1 MYAPQGAMPPG
12 WGPNAVVIT
21 AADFENGRLPAI
33 CAVTGAA
40 ASANLVRRYPTTPG
54 WVGCMFFISW
64 AALAVAYLFTHQR
77 VTGRLP
83 VIASIAAHV
92 DRLHRTGSRLFAAG
106 LVAWLLAA
114 VLGLAAG
121 GTVGTVAATTGL
133 TLGAL
138 AFAVSI
144 ATRVMESFALG
155 IRGRVTKDGFGTRW
169 VQLRG
174 VHPAFVQAVA
184 NTRR

>member
-1 MYAPQGAMPPG
+1 MPSG

-21 AADFENGRLPAI
+21 ATDFEDGRLPPI
-33 CAVTGAA
+33 CAVTGAPA
-40 ASANLVRRYPTTPG
+40 TANLVRRYASTPG
-54 WVGCMFFISW
+54 WVGCLFFISW
-64 AALAVAYLFTHQR
+64 LALAVAFLFTYQQVR
-77 VTGRLP
+77 GRLP
-83 VIASIAAHV
+83 VIAAIAARV
-92 DRLHRTGSRLFAAG
+92 ERLHRTGSLFFLAG
-106 LVAWLLAA
+106 VVAWLLAA
-114 VLGLAAG
+114 VLGFVTSGTFA
-121 GTVGTVAATTGL
+121 TVGVTTGL
-133 TLGAL
+133 TLGLL

-144 ATRVMESFALG
+144 VTSVMESSTLG

>member
-1 MYAPQGAMPPG
+1 MYAPQGAVPPG

-40 ASANLVRRYPTTPG
+40 ASANLVRRYSTTPG
-54 WVGCMFFISW
+54 WVGRMFFISW

-121 GTVGTVAATTGL
+121 GTVAATTGL

-155 IRGRVTKDGFGTRW
+155 IRGRVTKDGFGTRR

>member
-1 MYAPQGAMPPG
+1 
-12 WGPNAVVIT
+12 
-21 AADFENGRLPAI
+21 
-33 CAVTGAA
+33 
-40 ASANLVRRYPTTPG
+40 
-54 WVGCMFFISW
+54 MFFISW

-121 GTVGTVAATTGL
+121 GTVAATTGL